1 MSIISLLWQVS
12 LQPLDSQV
20 LLWLLESKFGLLACL
35 DGVRFICPGKKR
47 QHIDLENSG
56 QEVQPGAAKG
66 NDGDGDDDGD
76 GDGAKGK
83 I

>member
-1 MSIISLLWQVS
+1 M
-12 LQPLDSQV
+12 
-20 LLWLLESKFGLLACL
+20 

-66 NDGDGDDDGD
+66 NDGDGDGDGDGDSD